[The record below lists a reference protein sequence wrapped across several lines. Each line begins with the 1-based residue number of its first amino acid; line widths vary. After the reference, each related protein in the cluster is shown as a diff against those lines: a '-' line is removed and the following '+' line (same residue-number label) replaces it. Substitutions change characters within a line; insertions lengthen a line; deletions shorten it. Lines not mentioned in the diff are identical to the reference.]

1 MSQERPR
8 FHVVIPCAGTGSR
21 AGVDIPKQYA
31 LLAGLPMV
39 MHTLKAFAE
48 VQGLGQALLVVS
60 PQDQMMA
67 DLLTKHPQPAFSLVL
82 RGGATRAQ
90 SVLGGLQQLEA
101 LGVDRQDWVLVHDA
115 ARCLITPRLI
125 QALLDACFA
134 DAVGGLLALPL
145 PDTLKTSSQGRVTQT
160 LNRSDKWLAQTPQMF
175 RLGALAQALA
185 AGHELLTDE
194 ASSME
199 ALGMSPLLV
208 EGASFNFKVTYPQ
221 DWALAEAVLNDRKLR
236 PGVLS

>member
-39 MHTLKAFAE
+39 IHTLKAFAE
-48 VQGLGQALLVVS
+48 VTGLGQALLVVS

-67 DLLTKHPQPAFSLVL
+67 DLLAKHTQPAFSLVL

-90 SVLGGLQQLEA
+90 SVLGGLRQLEA
-101 LGVDRQDWVLVHDA
+101 LGVDHQDWVLVHDA

-134 DAVGGLLALPL
+134 DEVGGLLALPL
-145 PDTLKTSSQGRVTQT
+145 PDTLKSSLQGRVAQT

-185 AGHELLTDE
+185 AGHEMLTDE
-194 ASSME
+194 ASAME
-199 ALGMSPLLV
+199 ALGMSPVLV
-208 EGASFNFKVTYPQ
+208 EGASFNFKVTYPP
-221 DWALAEAVLNDRKLR
+221 DFVLAEDLLR
-236 PGVLS
+236 SRA

>member
-48 VQGLGQALLVVS
+48 VTGLGQALLVVS

-67 DLLTKHPQPAFSLVL
+67 DLLAKHPQPAFSLVM

-90 SVLGGLQQLEA
+90 SVLGGLRQLEA
-101 LGVDRQDWVLVHDA
+101 LGVDSNDWVLVHDA

-134 DAVGGLLALPL
+134 DKVGGLLALPL
-145 PDTLKTSSQGRVTQT
+145 PDTLKSSLQGRVAQT

-185 AGHELLTDE
+185 AGHEMLTDE
-194 ASSME
+194 ASAME
-199 ALGMSPLLV
+199 AQGMSPLLV

-221 DWALAEAVLNDRKLR
+221 DWAFAEAVLNDRKLR
-236 PGVLS
+236 PGVLA

>member
-48 VQGLGQALLVVS
+48 VPGLSQALLVVS

-67 DLLTKHPQPAFSLVL
+67 DLLAKYPQPAFSLVM

-90 SVLGGLQQLEA
+90 SVLGGLRELEA

-134 DAVGGLLALPL
+134 DDVGGLLALPL
-145 PDTLKTSSQGRVTQT
+145 PDTLKSSLQGRVAQT

-194 ASSME
+194 ASAME
-199 ALGMSPLLV
+199 ALGMLPLLV

>member
-39 MHTLKAFAE
+39 IHTLKAFAE
-48 VQGLGQALLVVS
+48 VTGLGQALLVVS

-67 DLLTKHPQPAFSLVL
+67 DLLAKHPQPAFSLVL

-90 SVLGGLQQLEA
+90 SVLGGLRQLEA
-101 LGVDRQDWVLVHDA
+101 LGVDHQDWVLVHDA

-125 QALLDACFA
+125 QTLLDACFA
-134 DAVGGLLALPL
+134 DEVGGLLALPL
-145 PDTLKTSSQGRVTQT
+145 PDTLKSSVEGRVAQT

-175 RLGALAQALA
+175 RLGALVQALA
-185 AGHELLTDE
+185 AGHEPLTDE
-194 ASSME
+194 ASAME
-199 ALGMSPLLV
+199 AQGLSPLLV

-221 DWALAEAVLNDRKLR
+221 DWALVEAVLNDRKLR

>member
-21 AGVDIPKQYA
+21 AGADIPKQYA

-48 VQGLGQALLVVS
+48 VSGLGQALLVVS

-67 DLLTKHPQPAFSLVL
+67 DLLAKHPQPAFSLVL

-90 SVLGGLQQLEA
+90 SVLGGLKQLEA
-101 LGVDRQDWVLVHDA
+101 LGVDPQDWVLVHDA

-134 DAVGGLLALPL
+134 DEVGGLLALPL
-145 PDTLKTSSQGRVTQT
+145 PDTLKSSLQGRVAQT

-175 RLGALAQALA
+175 RLGVLAQALA

-194 ASSME
+194 ASAIE
-199 ALGMSPLLV
+199 AQGMSPFLV

>member
-39 MHTLKAFAE
+39 MHTLKAFEA
-48 VQGLGQALLVVS
+48 VPGLGHALLVVS

-67 DLLTKHPQPAFSLVL
+67 DLLAKHPQPAFSLVL

-90 SVLGGLQQLEA
+90 SVLGGLRQLEA
-101 LGVDRQDWVLVHDA
+101 LGVDPQDWVLVHDA

-134 DAVGGLLALPL
+134 DEVGGLLALPL
-145 PDTLKTSSQGRVTQT
+145 PDTLKSSLQGRVAQT

-185 AGHELLTDE
+185 TGHEMLTDE
-194 ASSME
+194 ASAME
-199 ALGMSPLLV
+199 ALGMSPVLV

>member
-67 DLLTKHPQPAFSLVL
+67 DLLAKHPQPAFSLVL

-134 DAVGGLLALPL
+134 DEVGGLLALPL
-145 PDTLKTSSQGRVTQT
+145 PDTLKSSVHGRVAQT

-194 ASSME
+194 ASAME

>member
-48 VQGLGQALLVVS
+48 VTGLGQALLVVS

-67 DLLTKHPQPAFSLVL
+67 YLLAKHPQPAFSLVM

-90 SVLGGLQQLEA
+90 SVLGGLRQLEA
-101 LGVDRQDWVLVHDA
+101 LGVDSNDWVLVHDA

-134 DAVGGLLALPL
+134 DKVGGLLALPL
-145 PDTLKTSSQGRVTQT
+145 PDTLKSSLQGRVAQT

-175 RLGALAQALA
+175 RLGTLAQALA
-185 AGHELLTDE
+185 AGHEMLTDE
-194 ASSME
+194 ASAME
-199 ALGMSPLLV
+199 AQGMSPLLV

-236 PGVLS
+236 PGVLA